1 MIWRILRWAFI
12 SLGPE
17 QKKAKPRN
25 VVIGLSISIF
35 SSVAPR
41 LAIRRAGFLIIAPLS
56 MAPVIHIC
64 MHDERI
70 SGQPP
75 LAERAIRRLSHRLR
89 GVWRHWLP
97 PRSYGTALDPC

>member
-1 MIWRILRWAFI
+1 MGVYFARSGTEKGEASKRRPWMIDLD
-12 SLGPE
+12 
-17 QKKAKPRN
+17 
-25 VVIGLSISIF
+25 F

-56 MAPVIHIC
+56 VAPVIHIC

>member
-1 MIWRILRWAFI
+1 MGVYFARSGTEKGEAPKRRHWIIDLDF
-12 SLGPE
+12 
-17 QKKAKPRN
+17 
-25 VVIGLSISIF
+25 
-35 SSVAPR
+35 SVAPR
-41 LAIRRAGFLIIAPLS
+41 LAIRRAGILIIAPLS
-56 MAPVIHIC
+56 MAPVIHMC

-89 GVWRHWLP
+89 GVRRHWLP